1 MLDPRRIDPALRAK
15 YDVRGPRYTS
25 YPPATHFR
33 PVEPQEVFARWRA
46 RNAVDADPGLSLYA
60 HIPFC
65 RARCL
70 FCGCHTHIARESAV
84 VDRYVGALVREMQLA
99 AEIVRP
105 SRPVV
110 QIALG
115 GGTPNYLEVAQVEQL
130 LSGMESIWSIAPDA
144 ERSVEID
151 PRTATQPKLDAFLAH
166 GFNRISLGVQDLEP
180 AVLERVRKGQDLMQV
195 EEVVGYLR
203 SHGVTELNFDLI
215 YGLPGQSLETAART
229 AEQVVRLRPTR
240 LALYSYAHVPWV
252 AKHQQALEKRGL
264 PDPDLKLALFLAML
278 DRFSAAGYEPI
289 GMDHFALPEDRLSQA
304 LREGRLR
311 RNFMGYTT
319 GRGTDLLGFGASSI
333 ASVGSSYSQ
342 DDKDTM
348 QYMQSVVEQGALPI
362 VRGFLLSPEDELRRE
377 LIIDLFCNFFVD
389 LEALGA
395 RFGLDAKALVA
406 QDLQALAPL
415 AADGLVQIEPGAV
428 RVTETGRFFVRNVC
442 MCFDRYLEQDASAR
456 VYSRTV

>member
-33 PVEPQEVFARWRA
+33 PVEAPAVFARWRA
-46 RNAVDADPGLSLYA
+46 RNALDPDPGLSLYV

-70 FCGCHTHIARESAV
+70 FCGCHTHIARESAL
-84 VDRYVGALVREMQLA
+84 VDRYVAALVREMELT

-115 GGTPNYLEVAQVEQL
+115 GGTPNYLEVAQLDLL
-130 LSGMESIWSIAPDA
+130 LSNMERIWSITPDA

-195 EEVVGYLR
+195 EEVVRYLR
-203 SHGVTELNFDLI
+203 EHGVAELNFDLI

-252 AKHQQALEKRGL
+252 AKHQQVLEKRGL

-348 QYMQSVVEQGALPI
+348 SYLQSVEQGTLPM

-389 LEALGA
+389 LVALGA
-395 RFGLDAKALVA
+395 RFGVDAQALVA
-406 QDLQALAPL
+406 PDLAALEPM
-415 AADGLVQIEPGAV
+415 AADGLVTIDRGAV

-442 MCFDRYLEQDASAR
+442 MCFDRYLERDAGAR
-456 VYSRTV
+456 QYSRTV